1 MGREVIGQMQT
12 DDYERVETVPF
23 TVTVGL
29 VNDNVEIE

>member
-23 TVTVGL
+23 TVTVGQ
-29 VNDNVEIE
+29 VDSDTA